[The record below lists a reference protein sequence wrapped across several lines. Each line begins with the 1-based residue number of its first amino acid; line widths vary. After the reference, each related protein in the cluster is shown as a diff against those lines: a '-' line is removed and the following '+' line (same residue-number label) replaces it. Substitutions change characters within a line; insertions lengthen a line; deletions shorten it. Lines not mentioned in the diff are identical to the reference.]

1 MKALLFTLLGC
12 ALLSTAAQASSD
24 QAWSDHNTQMS
35 QRCIAA
41 SGLKDAKAVG
51 KPAEFDD
58 RVGYSALLLEGRY
71 PQKHMNNRKG
81 SELCLFN
88 KQDKTAFVTEWTPG
102 TP

>member
-1 MKALLFTLLGC
+1 MKAFLFTLLGC
-12 ALLSTAAQASSD
+12 ALFSTVAQASSD
-24 QAWSDHNTQMS
+24 QAWNDHTTQMS
-35 QRCIAA
+35 HRCIAA
-41 SGLKDAKAVG
+41 SGLKDVKAVG

-88 KQDKTAFVTEWTPG
+88 KQDKTAFVTEWAPG
-102 TP
+102 KP

>member
-1 MKALLFTLLGC
+1 M
-12 ALLSTAAQASSD
+12 
-24 QAWSDHNTQMS
+24 
-35 QRCIAA
+35 
-41 SGLKDAKAVG
+41 G